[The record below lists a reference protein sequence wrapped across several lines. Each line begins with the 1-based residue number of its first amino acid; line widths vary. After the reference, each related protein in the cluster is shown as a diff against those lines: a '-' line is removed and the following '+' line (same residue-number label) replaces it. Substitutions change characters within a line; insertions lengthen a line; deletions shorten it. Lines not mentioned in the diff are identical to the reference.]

1 MNICVIG
8 SGYVGL
14 VTGICFASNDKHN
27 LVFFDKNKKKI
38 EALKKNKIDIYE
50 K

>member
-1 MNICVIG
+1 MKICVIG

-27 LVFFDKNKKKI
+27 LVFFDKYKTKI
-38 EALKKNKIDIYE
+38 QA
-50 K
+50 